1 MFDDIKKAINI
12 IHDLPQSI
20 KSITME
26 LNALSEIKNELNIQ
40 KEKLAY
46 NEKLIDNIKGDLNTY
61 FFESKEHIRELRQ
74 ELTETS
80 HLQTKYLEDF
90 KASFDERETNQEA
103 FRNNLNKN
111 ITETHSSLEKMLN
124 KLDALRDNATNI
136 THKNDVLIDG
146 LEKSSIQIAN
156 CITKTCNI
164 ESLLNDV
171 LSKKIDENNK
181 FIQDNIS
188 TTKEAIKT
196 HSESMIAV
204 TDILKKIH
212 DEMQS
217 MDNSA
222 RLILLA
228 SVVSELDK
236 SIDSS
241 S

>member
-1 MFDDIKKAINI
+1 
-12 IHDLPQSI
+12 
-20 KSITME
+20 ME

-46 NEKLIDNIKGDLNTY
+46 NEKLIDNIKGDLNSY

-124 KLDALRDNATNI
+124 KLDALRDNATKI

-222 RLILLA
+222 RCILLA

>member
-1 MFDDIKKAINI
+1 
-12 IHDLPQSI
+12 
-20 KSITME
+20 
-26 LNALSEIKNELNIQ
+26 
-40 KEKLAY
+40 
-46 NEKLIDNIKGDLNTY
+46 
-61 FFESKEHIRELRQ
+61 
-74 ELTETS
+74 
-80 HLQTKYLEDF
+80 
-90 KASFDERETNQEA
+90 
-103 FRNNLNKN
+103 
-111 ITETHSSLEKMLN
+111 MLN